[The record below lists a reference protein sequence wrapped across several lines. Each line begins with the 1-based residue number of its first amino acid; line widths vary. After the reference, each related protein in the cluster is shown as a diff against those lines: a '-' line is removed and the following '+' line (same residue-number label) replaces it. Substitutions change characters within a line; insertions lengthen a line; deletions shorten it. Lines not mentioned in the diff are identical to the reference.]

1 MIAQVSSPGDLVN
14 FGIPLLL
21 AASSY
26 VFFIVSSLSIVRSS
40 MARLDELM
48 ELGALGSSTAK
59 HIVERSDSYLLCTQ
73 MGRLCS
79 SVGAGFCLAFFTGD
93 VVNLFAGDAVGGQST
108 YGLIV
113 ASVTAAVFMAST
125 LVVVQIAK
133 AFSLQFPERCL
144 CLVALPLKISCSL
157 VAPILVFVHSMV
169 GRVLARFDVRPTTE
183 RDITVTADDLSEI
196 VKLSTEVGSLE
207 QSEQRLIEG
216 VVEFS
221 ERIVREIMTPRK
233 DIVWVKESISTEE
246 LIHRFTREAVSRI
259 LVCGSDL
266 DDVKGMVLAKDL
278 LPFVA
283 RKVDTNAWHSLIRP
297 TYIIPNTKPVDDLLF
312 ELRSKGVHLA
322 VALDEHGGVG
332 GIVTLEDLVEQIV
345 GEIFDETDDRGER
358 EPGIREVDGRW
369 LIAGSASVD
378 DLPDSFGID
387 NSDGRF
393 DTLAGFILDAVGRL
407 PEQGEV
413 IQIGRLECSILEVRR
428 HHIARVS
435 VRVLP
440 MPAEADEA
448 SEEAPVAANAT
459 RLLQRKS

>member
-1 MIAQVSSPGDLVN
+1 MIAPSASPGDLVY
-14 FGIPLLL
+14 FGIPLLI

-40 MARLDELM
+40 MARLDELT

-59 HIVERSDSYLLCTQ
+59 HIVDRSDSYLLCTQ

-93 VVNLFAGDAVGGQST
+93 VASLFSGDRGEPYST

-113 ASVTAAVFMAST
+113 ASLTAAVFMAST
-125 LVVVQIAK
+125 LVVVQVAK

-144 CLVALPLKISCSL
+144 CLVALPLKLSCAL
-157 VAPILVFVHSMV
+157 VAPFIVFVHSMV
-169 GRVLARFDVRPTTE
+169 GRVLARCNVRPTTE

-196 VKLSTEVGSLE
+196 VKLSTEAGALE

-233 DIVWVKESISTEE
+233 DIVWAKESVPTDE
-246 LIHRFTREAVSRI
+246 LIALFTREAVSRI
-259 LVCGSDL
+259 LVCGTDL

-278 LPFVA
+278 LQFVA
-283 RKVDTNAWHSLIRP
+283 KQADTHAWHSLIRP
-297 TYIIPNTKPVDDLLF
+297 TYIVPNTKPVDDLLF
-312 ELRSKGVHLA
+312 ELRSKGIHLA
-322 VALDEHGGVG
+322 VVLDEHGGVG

-345 GEIFDETDDRGER
+345 GEIFDETDDGHER
-358 EPGIREVDGRW
+358 EPVVREVDDRW
-369 LIAGSASVD
+369 LVAGSAPVD
-378 DLPDSFGID
+378 ELPECFGID
-387 NSDGRF
+387 NTDGRF
-393 DTLAGFILDAVGRL
+393 DTFAGFILDAVGRL

-413 IQIGRLECSILEVRR
+413 FLLGDLECTISEVRR

-435 VRVLP
+435 VKVLP
-440 MPAEADEA
+440 AEVELEEA
-448 SEEAPVAANAT
+448 SEEVPVAVNAT
-459 RLLQRKS
+459 RLTQRKG